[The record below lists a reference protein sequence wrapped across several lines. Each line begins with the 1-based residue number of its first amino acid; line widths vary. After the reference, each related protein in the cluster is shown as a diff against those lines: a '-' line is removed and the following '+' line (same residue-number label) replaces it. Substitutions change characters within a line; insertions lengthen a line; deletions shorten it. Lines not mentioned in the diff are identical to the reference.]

1 MDPKMKKMISALG
14 LTIVLGTQCI
24 QAAMPTPD
32 LQGKISGIMLRP
44 GTSGSK
50 TCVRIYFSSITGT
63 DRFGCISNPGYI
75 EITDDHAMV
84 STGRL
89 NQMLSVALTANA
101 SGSPFAVDFAAGTNN
116 QQTCMQGT
124 FAYLMP

>member
-1 MDPKMKKMISALG
+1 ML
-14 LTIVLGTQCI
+14 VLGAHGI
-24 QAAMPTPD
+24 QAAMPIPD

-44 GTSGSK
+44 GSSGSK

-63 DRFGCISNPGYI
+63 DRFGCIANPGFI

-101 SGSPFAVDFAAGTNN
+101 SGSPFAVDFAAGSNN
-116 QQTCMQGT
+116 QITCTQGT
-124 FAYLMP
+124 FVYLMP